1 MFLMQEFLGCRLFL
15 LLFSIEET
23 IKRVQINVFFLIV
36 YSKIRDWRNA
46 EDINGKSQK
55 KKLYKS
61 EKRIEKKL
69 RVLEIALS
77 WNVGHV

>member
-1 MFLMQEFLGCRLFL
+1 MQRLE
-15 LLFSIEET
+15 IEEMQRT
-23 IKRVQINVFFLIV
+23 LMENL
-36 YSKIRDWRNA
+36 
-46 EDINGKSQK
+46 K

-77 WNVGHV
+77 WNVGHERERDLRKWVNPRNAKNQRFLGHDRVVLV

>member
-1 MFLMQEFLGCRLFL
+1 MENL
-15 LLFSIEET
+15 
-23 IKRVQINVFFLIV
+23 
-36 YSKIRDWRNA
+36 
-46 EDINGKSQK
+46 K

-77 WNVGHV
+77 WNVGHERERERDLRKWVNPRNAKNQRFLGHDRVVLV

>member
-1 MFLMQEFLGCRLFL
+1 MQRLE
-15 LLFSIEET
+15 IEEMQRT
-23 IKRVQINVFFLIV
+23 LTENL
-36 YSKIRDWRNA
+36 
-46 EDINGKSQK
+46 K
-55 KKLYKS
+55 KKNLYKS

>member
-1 MFLMQEFLGCRLFL
+1 MENL
-15 LLFSIEET
+15 
-23 IKRVQINVFFLIV
+23 
-36 YSKIRDWRNA
+36 
-46 EDINGKSQK
+46 K

-77 WNVGHV
+77 WNVGHEREREREREICGSGLILEMRKTKGFWDMTEWCLFELT

>member
-1 MFLMQEFLGCRLFL
+1 MQRLE
-15 LLFSIEET
+15 IEEMQRT
-23 IKRVQINVFFLIV
+23 LMENL
-36 YSKIRDWRNA
+36 
-46 EDINGKSQK
+46 K

-77 WNVGHV
+77 WNVGHERERERERDLRKWVNPRNAKNQRFLGHDRVVLV